1 MTCVCR
7 RQWSVMGKHGHEG
20 PTRIARELGTIESR
34 VPQLQPTVF
43 VDAIPELAA
52 ERRRLQ
58 TIGRSTA
65 AT

>member
-7 RQWSVMGKHGHEG
+7 GQWLVMEKHGHEG
-20 PTRIARELGTIESR
+20 PTRIARELRTIESR

-52 ERRRLQ
+52 ERRRRL
-58 TIGRSTA
+58 TELYRNDA
-65 AT
+65 A

>member
-7 RQWSVMGKHGHEG
+7 RQWLVMEKDGASD
-20 PTRIARELGTIESR
+20 ARALTIEPG

-52 ERRRLQ
+52 ERRRL
-58 TIGRSTA
+58 
-65 AT
+65 